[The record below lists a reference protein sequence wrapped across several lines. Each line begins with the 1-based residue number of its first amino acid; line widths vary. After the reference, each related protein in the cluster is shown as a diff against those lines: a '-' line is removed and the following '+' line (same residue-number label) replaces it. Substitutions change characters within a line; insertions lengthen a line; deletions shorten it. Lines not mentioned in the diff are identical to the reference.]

1 MVKRTLG
8 TASPLTVDAIGL
20 GCMGMSYAY
29 GKPKNEVEMVQLL
42 RKAVELGET
51 TFDTDE
57 VYGPFTNEL
66 LLGKAFKGYHDR
78 ITIATKGGIKVVDGK
93 QVVDGNLRGLVDSV
107 EGSLKR
113 LQLDTIDMY
122 YLHRVDPKVPIEEIA
137 ETMGQLIKAGKIKH
151 WGLSEA
157 SVQTIRKANAIQPLT
172 AVESEYSLWTR
183 EPEKELIPTLKK
195 LGIGLVPFSPLGKGF
210 LTGKIDAN
218 TTFDK
223 NDGRNRLPRFQKD
236 AMEANMALV
245 RLLQQVAES
254 KKATPAQVALA
265 WLLAQQPW
273 IVPIPGTTKLSRLQ
287 ENMGAEKIVFSP
299 AEMKNITAAADQVQ
313 IMGNRYIPELAKR
326 AGL

>member
-51 TFDTDE
+51 TFDTAE

-210 LTGKIDAN
+210 LTGKIDDN

>member
-51 TFDTDE
+51 TFDTAE

>member
-137 ETMGQLIKAGKIKH
+137 ETMGQLIKTGKIKH

>member
-8 TASPLTVDAIGL
+8 TTSPLTVDAIGL
-20 GCMGMSYAY
+20 GCMGMSSAY
-29 GKPKNEVEMVQLL
+29 GNPKRETEMVQLL

-51 TFDTDE
+51 TFDTAE

-93 QVVDGNLRGLVDSV
+93 QVVDGNPRGLVASV

-113 LQLDTIDMY
+113 LQLDAIDMY
-122 YLHRVDPKVPIEEIA
+122 YLHRVDPKVPIEEVA

-157 SVQTIRKANAIQPLT
+157 GVQTIRKANAIQPLT

-183 EPEKELIPTLKK
+183 EPERELIPTLEE

-210 LTGKIDAN
+210 LTGKIDVN

-223 NDGRNRLPRFQKD
+223 NDGRNKLPRFQKD

-245 RLLQQVAES
+245 HLLHQVAES
-254 KKATPAQVALA
+254 KQATPAQVALA

-299 AEMKNITAAADQVQ
+299 SEMKNITMAADQVQ
-313 IMGNRYIPELAKR
+313 IMGNRYTPELAKR

>member
-51 TFDTDE
+51 TFNTAE

-66 LLGKAFKGYHDR
+66 LFGKAFKGYHDR